1 MLLWF
6 MVHQTARSLEYLS
19 WAPPTLS
26 ERTRE
31 HTAIGLGPG
40 LGYNQPRLS
49 VVLCGPRE
57 TILYSLST
65 YGPPIYRFRCSQW
78 LSSRCSGAILSEGQW
93 ALACG
98 VGICT
103 FSYTTRFRISL
114 VTKPSCTS
122 VLFMLTPTSKLPRF
136 TLLILTH
143 WVWFSHIH
151 DTPPTHPVRNSEN
164 KKTKSLNKN

>member
-31 HTAIGLGPG
+31 HTAIGPG

-103 FSYTTRFRISL
+103 FSYTIRFRISL

-122 VLFMLTPTSKLPRF
+122 VLFMLTPTSKLPA
-136 TLLILTH
+136 LPY
-143 WVWFSHIH
+143 WFSRIGCDSHTYTILHPHI
-151 DTPPTHPVRNSEN
+151 
-164 KKTKSLNKN
+164 L